1 MGVTQV
7 VTHSHVSRRKEK
19 AMARRQLRFGR
30 RRSSNRLLALL
41 AIVFV
46 LTLTIAP
53 PVKHYFTQRAQISAL
68 EAQLSAD
75 NSALQKARQE
85 LLLWQDPE
93 YIKSQ
98 ARERLHFVLPGER
111 QYIVTEGESAETQT
125 GTTKIASALVDGQ
138 PWYARLIAS
147 ISETGN

>member
-1 MGVTQV
+1 
-7 VTHSHVSRRKEK
+7 
-19 AMARRQLRFGR
+19 MARRQLRFR
-30 RRSSNRLLALL
+30 RRRTSNRVLALSAIFFIL
-41 AIVFV
+41 A
-46 LTLTIAP
+46 LTIAP

-68 EAQLSAD
+68 KAELSAD
-75 NSALQKARQE
+75 NTALEKAREE

-111 QYIVTEGESAETQT
+111 QYILTDGENNPQQN
-125 GTTKIASALVDGQ
+125 GTTKIASSLADGQ

>member
-1 MGVTQV
+1 
-7 VTHSHVSRRKEK
+7 
-19 AMARRQLRFGR
+19 MARRKLRFTR
-30 RRSSNRLLALL
+30 RRSSNRLLALSAILFLL
-41 AIVFV
+41 A
-46 LTLTIAP
+46 LTIAP

-68 EAQLSAD
+68 KSQLSAD
-75 NSALQKARQE
+75 NAALQSARQE

-111 QYIVTEGESAETQT
+111 QYIVIEGDTSQSQNN
-125 GTTKIASALVDGQ
+125 TTKIASSLTDGQ

>member
-1 MGVTQV
+1 
-7 VTHSHVSRRKEK
+7 
-19 AMARRQLRFGR
+19 MARRQLRFGR
-30 RRSSNRLLALL
+30 RRTSNRVLALS
-41 AIVFV
+41 AILFI
-46 LTLTIAP
+46 LTLTLAP

-68 EAQLSAD
+68 HSQLSAD
-75 NSALQKARQE
+75 NSALQKAREE

-93 YIKSQ
+93 YIKTQ

-111 QYIVTEGESAETQT
+111 QYIVTEGETTDSHN

>member
-1 MGVTQV
+1 
-7 VTHSHVSRRKEK
+7 
-19 AMARRQLRFGR
+19 MARRQLRFR
-30 RRSSNRLLALL
+30 RRRTSNRVLALSAIFFIL
-41 AIVFV
+41 A
-46 LTLTIAP
+46 LTIAP

-68 EAQLSAD
+68 KAQLSAD
-75 NSALQKARQE
+75 NTALEKAREE
-85 LLLWQDPE
+85 LTLWQDPE

-111 QYIVTEGESAETQT
+111 QYIVTDGENNPQQN
-125 GTTKIASALVDGQ
+125 GTTKIASSLADGQ

>member
-1 MGVTQV
+1 
-7 VTHSHVSRRKEK
+7 
-19 AMARRQLRFGR
+19 MARRQLRFGR
-30 RRSSNRLLALL
+30 RRTSNRVLALSAIFFIL
-41 AIVFV
+41 A
-46 LTLTIAP
+46 LTIAP

-68 EAQLSAD
+68 KAQLSAD

-85 LLLWQDPE
+85 LTLWQDPE

-111 QYIVTEGESAETQT
+111 QYIVTDGQTNTSQNGSTQ
-125 GTTKIASALVDGQ
+125 IASSLADGQ
-138 PWYARLIAS
+138 PWYSRLIAS

>member
-1 MGVTQV
+1 
-7 VTHSHVSRRKEK
+7 
-19 AMARRQLRFGR
+19 MARRQLRFTR
-30 RRSSNRLLALL
+30 RRTSNRLLALIAL
-41 AIVFV
+41 VFIF
-46 LTLTIAP
+46 TLTIAP

-68 EAQLSAD
+68 KSQLSAD
-75 NSALQKARQE
+75 NVALQKARQE

-93 YIKSQ
+93 YIKTQ

-111 QYIVTEGESAETQT
+111 QYIVTENSTTEANNGS
-125 GTTKIASALVDGQ
+125 TKIASALTDGQ

>member
-1 MGVTQV
+1 
-7 VTHSHVSRRKEK
+7 
-19 AMARRQLRFGR
+19 MARRQLRFGR
-30 RRSSNRLLALL
+30 RRTSNRVLALSVIFFIL
-41 AIVFV
+41 A
-46 LTLTIAP
+46 LTIAP

-68 EAQLSAD
+68 KAQLSAD
-75 NSALQKARQE
+75 NSALQKAREE

-111 QYIVTEGESAETQT
+111 QYIVTQGDSIGNQQS
-125 GTTKIASALVDGQ
+125 TTKIASSLADGQ
-138 PWYARLIAS
+138 PWYSRLIAS

>member
-1 MGVTQV
+1 
-7 VTHSHVSRRKEK
+7 
-19 AMARRQLRFGR
+19 MARRQLRFR
-30 RRSSNRLLALL
+30 RRRTSNRVLALSAIFFIL
-41 AIVFV
+41 A
-46 LTLTIAP
+46 LTIAP

-68 EAQLSAD
+68 KAELSAD
-75 NSALQKARQE
+75 NAALQKAREE

-111 QYIVTEGESAETQT
+111 QYIVTDGDNNPKQN
-125 GTTKIASALVDGQ
+125 GTTKIASSLADGQ